1 MRDPLSTPVNWSETV
16 DLSNEETQPSG
27 ETVEQRRQ
35 LSADA
40 TLGLERLVVGRECNA
55 FDRLPGE
62 RKALAYAELIRLG
75 LIYGTVTPVAGRA
88 YPDVVVRRVSRRG
101 VKSVR
106 QLRRVTDRA
115 DHRNLGWTVFVV
127 GLFLVIVGLVL
138 ALVLK

>member
-27 ETVEQRRQ
+27 ETVEQLRQ

-55 FDRLPGE
+55 FDRLSAE

-75 LIYGTVTPVAGRA
+75 LIYGTVTPVPGRT
-88 YPDVVVRRVSRRG
+88 YPDVVIQRVSGRG
-101 VKSVR
+101 VRSVR
-106 QLRRVTDRA
+106 KQRRVTDRS
-115 DHRNLGWTVFVV
+115 DHRNLGWTVFLV
-127 GLFLVIVGLVL
+127 GLFLLIVGLVL